1 MHQAEYQPANLVSAP
16 ASAGATA
23 GRSLQ
28 AMRHRLAR
36 ATGVGQQRR
45 GLNPQVDLLGV
56 TRAMLAGPVQS
67 SAATIQAG
75 GECRHR
81 PGSSRQLSRFHGGLP
96 LRCRSLRCRSVAP
109 LSPSPMGFIK
119 FCFGLVA
126 GWILPN
132 MVSESGGSSEAP
144 RQQTMTSS
152 TFAARLADLQRRSD
166 ATDKAAAITLQELKD
181 QGQQL
186 ADAMARLAVA
196 MDR

>member
-1 MHQAEYQPANLVSAP
+1 
-16 ASAGATA
+16 
-23 GRSLQ
+23 
-28 AMRHRLAR
+28 
-36 ATGVGQQRR
+36 
-45 GLNPQVDLLGV
+45 
-56 TRAMLAGPVQS
+56 
-67 SAATIQAG
+67 
-75 GECRHR
+75 
-81 PGSSRQLSRFHGGLP
+81 
-96 LRCRSLRCRSVAP
+96 
-109 LSPSPMGFIK
+109 MGFIK